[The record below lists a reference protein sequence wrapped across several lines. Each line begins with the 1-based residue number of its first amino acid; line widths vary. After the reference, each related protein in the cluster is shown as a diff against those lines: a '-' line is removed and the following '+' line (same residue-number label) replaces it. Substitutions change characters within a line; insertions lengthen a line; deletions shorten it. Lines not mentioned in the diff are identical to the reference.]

1 MDEKKESRKEV
12 TQMNTVPAGTVI
24 GYDADSGE
32 KLFTEINRA
41 TRRSD
46 QTITLPQVN
55 EIHTF
60 NGKTYR
66 IVGVRKGSIET
77 LCEIDVRE
85 EPSK

>member
-1 MDEKKESRKEV
+1 MARPQK
-12 TQMNTVPAGTVI
+12 TVPAGTVI

-55 EIHTF
+55 EIHIF

-66 IVGVRKGSIET
+66 IVGVRKGSTET

-85 EPSK
+85 ERSK